1 VEALAVLAFGTFFVG
16 VGMLG
21 TAFWI
26 WVLID
31 CARHEPRKGN
41 DRIVWVL
48 IIALTH
54 LVGALIYFFARR
66 PERIREHGV

>member
-1 VEALAVLAFGTFFVG
+1 VIQNGVERPSRDIS
-16 VGMLG
+16 
-21 TAFWI
+21 I

-66 PERIREHGV
+66 PERIREHGA